1 MIIDNTYFQQG
12 ELYLPNAK
20 NVNADAGTST
30 TQVPKI
36 NVFIDVSVR
45 ELLIN
50 ALGVDN
56 YNTLKGIID
65 ANTLNDPGNEKW
77 KALVEG
83 EDYTDQHGN
92 KLRWDGLQGFS
103 KTNSVL
109 AYYTYC
115 KYLRDEDV
123 IYTTTGTVK
132 DVSKNAVSVSATPK
146 YVNAWNKFMKL
157 YQGGYQYVDTPRLI
171 VNYRGE
177 FGFDYYQ
184 QKEGVFVSLMQ
195 YVFDKNEEDDTNFP
209 DATMK
214 LFEYKNS
221 MGI

>member
-12 ELYLPNAK
+12 ELYLPNART
-20 NVNADAGTST
+20 VDADAGTST

-36 NVFIDVSVR
+36 NTFISEFVR

-50 ALGVDN
+50 ALGVTN

-65 ANTLNDPGNEKW
+65 ANTLGDVGNEKW
-77 KALVEG
+77 AALVNG
-83 EDYTDQHGN
+83 EDYTNPDGIDM
-92 KLRWDGLQGFS
+92 RWDGLKGFS

-109 AYYTYC
+109 AYYVFC

-123 IYTTTGTVK
+123 LYTTTGTVK
-132 DVSKNAVSVSATPK
+132 DISKNAVSVSATPK
-146 YVNAWNKFMKL
+146 YVNAWNKFIKL

-171 VNYRGE
+171 VNYAGE

-184 QKEGVFVSLMQ
+184 QREGVFVSLMQ
-195 YVFDKNEEDDTNFP
+195 YVYDKNVDDATNFP
-209 DATMK
+209 DAPMK
-214 LFEYKNS
+214 LYEVKNS
-221 MGI
+221 MGL